1 MGGRRPCFAALVLI
15 PAILS
20 LFLLQGFAR
29 NVKTAKFD
37 GETFRT
43 VFPGGRA
50 TAKLLEFS
58 SMDYSEPGAN
68 TNPRA
73 GSFWG
78 SPLPGHPPPPP
89 PPQSVY

>member
-43 VFPGGRA
+43 VFPGNSRRWT
-50 TAKLLEFS
+50 TAS
-58 SMDYSEPGAN
+58 RRQHQS
-68 TNPRA
+68 RA